1 MGDSPYKH
9 VLFFESLTPSLTPVI
24 LKRIAIFSLLVVA
37 FCATSLR
44 AANGILHAGGTFD
57 PLLLAL
63 QPSLQISAL
72 PPWVERVPQVDTA
85 TSTVSV
91 SIHPAWRST
100 GVEMFVATVV
110 FNDNGDG
117 GPALEWESSDGSVS
131 TISYGLGEIGNP
143 VGLNSRTVLLPQVLT
158 REGGRLILSYF
169 GKFDSL
175 LSLAVRPAREDALA
189 VVGERHAPVLID
201 GNLQVFEDGEVNGT
215 RPVPMS
221 GDLRNGS
228 IIEAE
233 LSARVEP
240 LGDSLEFVM
249 PIQGKPEAAML
260 RLEALG
266 LDPEARMDVTVNGQS
281 LGTVSFPAFQL
292 DDPSLVTDWNGG
304 LVLAGWRKG
313 SFFIAA
319 RHLLEGENSI
329 TIALKRSSVETG
341 REVFLRNTGIHLR
354 FGASQWPTDLPA
366 LLSETKID
374 GVPTQPDFSLVEP
387 ALPESFVPSAAR

>member
-1 MGDSPYKH
+1 
-9 VLFFESLTPSLTPVI
+9 
-24 LKRIAIFSLLVVA
+24 
-37 FCATSLR
+37 
-44 AANGILHAGGTFD
+44 
-57 PLLLAL
+57 
-63 QPSLQISAL
+63 
-72 PPWVERVPQVDTA
+72 
-85 TSTVSV
+85 
-91 SIHPAWRST
+91 
-100 GVEMFVATVV
+100 
-110 FNDNGDG
+110 
-117 GPALEWESSDGSVS
+117 
-131 TISYGLGEIGNP
+131 
-143 VGLNSRTVLLPQVLT
+143 
-158 REGGRLILSYF
+158 
-169 GKFDSL
+169 
-175 LSLAVRPAREDALA
+175 
-189 VVGERHAPVLID
+189 
-201 GNLQVFEDGEVNGT
+201 
-215 RPVPMS
+215 MS

>member
-1 MGDSPYKH
+1 MGVSPHKH
-9 VLFFESLTPSLTPVI
+9 GLFFEFLPTSFPPVMR
-24 LKRIAIFSLLVVA
+24 KRTATFLLLVAA
-37 FCATSLR
+37 FCDPSLR
-44 AANGILHAGGTFD
+44 AANTILHAGGTFD

-63 QPSLQISAL
+63 QPVLRISAL
-72 PPWVERVPQVDTA
+72 PPWVEQVPQVDTA

-117 GPALEWESSDGSVS
+117 GPALEWESPDDNVS

-158 REGGRLILSYF
+158 REGGRLLLSYF
-169 GKFDSL
+169 GNFDSL
-175 LSLAVRPAREDALA
+175 LSLAIRPAREDSLA

-201 GNLQVFEDGEVNGT
+201 GNLQVFEDGQVNGT

-240 LGDSLEFVM
+240 LEDSLEFVM

-266 LDPEARMDVTVNGQS
+266 LDPEARMEVTVNGRS

-313 SFFIAA
+313 SLFIAA
-319 RHLLEGENSI
+319 RHLLEGDNSI
-329 TIALKRSSVETG
+329 VVALKRSPVETG

-354 FGASQWPTDLPA
+354 FGASQWPQDLPA
-366 LLSETKID
+366 LPSETKID
-374 GVPTQPDFSLVEP
+374 GVPTEPDFTLVEP